1 MPEQAPKYRTNRS
14 ADKAKSFTTAQVN
27 AVTTL
32 DNIAGKF
39 PPFPPQRVTLH
50 NNAPAALSVVTLTL
64 EDGTDFVVELAL
76 NETADVPV
84 PIKAF
89 KTAAPAT
96 VTARC
101 YWWFVAQ
108 QDETMRSYNLNA

>member
-1 MPEQAPKYRTNRS
+1 MAEQAPKYRTDRS
-14 ADKAKSFTTAQVN
+14 ADKAKSFTSVQVA

-39 PPFPPQRVTLH
+39 PPFPPQVTVFH
-50 NNAPAALSVVTLTL
+50 NSGAAGSVTVTL
-64 EDGTDFVVELAL
+64 EDGSDYVIELAGG
-76 NETADVPV
+76 ETVRETI

-89 KTAAPAT
+89 KSVTTAT

-101 YWWFVAQ
+101 LWWFIGQ
-108 QDETMRSYNLNA
+108 LDEPQRSYVLS